1 MPMGFAGIK
10 RFSFLAA
17 VGAGVVFATYY
28 GWLASH
34 HLVPIQ
40 PLEVVYRPVLL
51 LLFATWVVADGQE
64 RRRDRPTFDQGGF
77 VLFFFIVYVPCY
89 LFSTRR
95 ARGLL
100 IFGGMCLLYSLPET
114 VAEIVRTSASP

>member
-1 MPMGFAGIK
+1 MVEGTGFEGIK
-10 RFSFLAA
+10 RFSCLAA
-17 VGAGVVFATYY
+17 LGAGVVFTVYY

-34 HLVPIQ
+34 HLVPIE
-40 PLEVVYRPVLL
+40 PIAVVYKFVLL

-64 RRRDRPTFDQGGF
+64 QRRISPTFDQGGF
-77 VLFFFIVYVPCY
+77 VLFLFLVYVPYY

-100 IFGGMCLLYSLPET
+100 IFVGMLLLSALPET
-114 VAEIVRTSASP
+114 VADIVARLN

>member
-1 MPMGFAGIK
+1 MGFVGIK

-17 VGAGVVFATYY
+17 VGAALAFSAYY
-28 GWLASH
+28 GWLASR
-34 HLVPIQ
+34 HLAPVQ
-40 PLEVVYRPVLL
+40 PLDVLYHPVLL

-64 RRRDRPTFDQGGF
+64 QRRDRPTFDQGGF
-77 VLFFFIVYVPCY
+77 VLFFFIVYVPYY

-100 IFGGMCLLYSLPET
+100 IFLGMCLLFTLPQT
-114 VAEIVRTSASP
+114 VAEIVRASASP